1 MSRLSVSSS
10 RQSLQL
16 GSEDLGPNAIGSLV
30 EATEGYK
37 PPTIKDIE
45 QVKLPSIARVS
56 QQKYN
61 EYLQEVQQEYRQ
73 YCQLKR
79 GGSDVPGDVNSSLD
93 SVPQAFFEPD
103 FRLDNQRIFD
113 TVTEHK
119 TDVTTYNILQ
129 EKLSYYIDTV
139 EVNLIEEISKS
150 SDSFFMAI
158 DELKQIHSDTES
170 AVEVVRD
177 LRTQMQ
183 TLDQINVER
192 GLQMVQLQQQYAQV
206 EELENGVTQLQ
217 EIVRLFQEAER
228 LSEEQPQ
235 TNLLP
240 CLELVD
246 STDALIHGDS
256 EYLASTTVKMK
267 TPISNLSPLT
277 GLKPLRDSLLSLRV
291 KVGHKIGKQFTLLLI
306 DDLQSHGQA
315 VPTGD
320 TIVRL
325 MQQFNRQRNRASP
338 PEAVN
343 TSFNDVDPAFRGK
356 LASLLNQL
364 LRAGQ
369 VQDAF
374 KAYQDA
380 IADYSRR
387 LIKQHL
393 PSSTDTN
400 SMSSGLSGVSGVSS
414 GSAASRSER
423 GMALAGK
430 LRALSASEFEN
441 TLAEIYASLSEF
453 VRRLLTHQK
462 LLLDLISSQPALLEQ
477 CGELAFGLRQVISG
491 TVDKQLAY
499 MTKIVN
505 ARREQTAQL
514 PCDLFLNFY
523 ALNGIFVRE
532 CEQSVGVVSN
542 PLQTTLVGHLKQF
555 IQTLFNRADEH
566 LLSELEK
573 DKWKDTEISA
583 QTQQKVDDIVA
594 AATQDP
600 IKWKEL
606 LFVNLMG
613 GTPNNTDVP
622 KEGKMRPKNVF
633 VEAASFIIPNGT
645 THLVDGLVG
654 FLQLVVIF
662 PGQTPELVDVIT
674 SLIKRYNVSANE
686 LILQAGATRSA
697 AKLAH
702 ISAKNLALVSQSLGF
717 IVTLIPYMREY
728 CRRHVT
734 SQQIPAQFDRTKRD
748 LLKHQ
753 DDIHTKLVSIM
764 VERMVNHSRTLRRI
778 DWSKPVTTAN
788 GVHEY
793 MQQLISDTNTLSKS
807 LKKVLASENYIGVAE
822 ESKLEIP
829 TGVPPKDEAK
839 DESKAEVS
847 TAVSEPVPEVKK
859 DVEGHQV
866 ESKDDAKKSQTED
879 VKETAMELND
889 TEMDSTNVEEKTKE
903 ASEEESREESKTG
916 DVAVEETNSES
927 QHVSNDIV
935 TEGADAESVKVE
947 PGPENADEVIASEPD
962 TKEAVSGTKESEAQS
977 TIDALDEAAVEEK
990 ERGDKVGDKVEDKVE
1005 DKVGDKVEEMKGEVE
1020 EGETGTTTELD
1031 AVNSE
1036 NGAKENGTVKEEAK
1050 NEVEEVK
1057 EEVQAEPEKVADKPE
1072 SADKDET
1079 KAESETT
1086 STPDLSKETADEAKD
1101 DGKDDKDDS
1110 APSLQP
1116 EPKPASISSPKK
1128 KKNKKK
1134 GKKK

>member
-16 GSEDLGPNAIGSLV
+16 GGEDLGPNAIGSLV
-30 EATEGYK
+30 EATEGYR

-61 EYLQEVQQEYRQ
+61 EYLQEVQTEYRQ

-79 GGSDVPGDVNSSLD
+79 GGSDIPGDVNSSLD
-93 SVPQAFFEPD
+93 SVPQAFFESD

-119 TDVTTYNILQ
+119 TDVATYNILQ

-150 SDSFFMAI
+150 SDSFFTAI

-183 TLDQINVER
+183 TLDQIHVER
-192 GLQMVQLQQQYAQV
+192 GLQMVKLQQQYAQV
-206 EELENGVTQLQ
+206 EELENGVAQLQ

-256 EYLASTTVKMK
+256 EYLASTTVKMS
-267 TPISNLSPLT
+267 TPIANLSPLM

-400 SMSSGLSGVSGVSS
+400 SMSSGLSGVSGISS
-414 GSAASRSER
+414 GSGTSRSER

-430 LRALSASEFEN
+430 LRALSAPEFEN

-453 VRRLLTHQK
+453 VRRLLAHQK

-505 ARREQTAQL
+505 SRREQTAQL
-514 PCDLFLNFY
+514 PRDLFLNFY

-566 LLSELEK
+566 LLAELEK

-583 QTQQKVDDIVA
+583 VTQQKVDDIVA
-594 AATQDP
+594 SATQDP
-600 IKWKEL
+600 AKWREL
-606 LFVNLMG
+606 LFANLMG
-613 GTPNNTDVP
+613 ASTNNNDAP

-645 THLVDGLVG
+645 THLVDGLVD
-654 FLQLVVIF
+654 FLQLVPIF

-686 LILQAGATRSA
+686 LILQAGATRSV

-717 IVTLIPYMREY
+717 IVALIPYMREC

-764 VERMVNHSRTLRRI
+764 VERMINHSRTLRRI
-778 DWSKPVTTAN
+778 DWSKPVTTPN

-807 LKKVLASENYIGVAE
+807 LKKVLASENYI
-822 ESKLEIP
+822 
-829 TGVPPKDEAK
+829 
-839 DESKAEVS
+839 VS
-847 TAVSEPVPEVKK
+847 INRQQHL
-859 DVEGHQV
+859 HQ
-866 ESKDDAKKSQTED
+866 
-879 VKETAMELND
+879 
-889 TEMDSTNVEEKTKE
+889 
-903 ASEEESREESKTG
+903 
-916 DVAVEETNSES
+916 
-927 QHVSNDIV
+927 HY
-935 TEGADAESVKVE
+935 
-947 PGPENADEVIASEPD
+947 
-962 TKEAVSGTKESEAQS
+962 
-977 TIDALDEAAVEEK
+977 
-990 ERGDKVGDKVEDKVE
+990 
-1005 DKVGDKVEEMKGEVE
+1005 
-1020 EGETGTTTELD
+1020 
-1031 AVNSE
+1031 
-1036 NGAKENGTVKEEAK
+1036 
-1050 NEVEEVK
+1050 
-1057 EEVQAEPEKVADKPE
+1057 
-1072 SADKDET
+1072 
-1079 KAESETT
+1079 
-1086 STPDLSKETADEAKD
+1086 
-1101 DGKDDKDDS
+1101 
-1110 APSLQP
+1110 
-1116 EPKPASISSPKK
+1116 
-1128 KKNKKK
+1128 
-1134 GKKK
+1134 

>member
-16 GSEDLGPNAIGSLV
+16 GGEDLGPNPIGSLV
-30 EATEGYK
+30 EATEGYR

-79 GGSDVPGDVNSSLD
+79 GGSDVPGDVNCSLD
-93 SVPQAFFEPD
+93 SVPPAFFEPD

-119 TDVTTYNILQ
+119 TDVATYNILQ

-150 SDSFFMAI
+150 SDSFFTAI

-177 LRTQMQ
+177 LRTQMHN
-183 TLDQINVER
+183 LDQVHVER

-206 EELENGVTQLQ
+206 EELENGVAQIQ
-217 EIVRLFQEAER
+217 EITRLFQEAER

-267 TPISNLSPLT
+267 TPISNLSPLV

-400 SMSSGLSGVSGVSS
+400 SMSSGLSGVSGVSAN
-414 GSAASRSER
+414 SAASRSER

-453 VRRLLTHQK
+453 VRRLLAHQK

-505 ARREQTAQL
+505 ARREQTSQL
-514 PCDLFLNFY
+514 PQNLFLNFY

-583 QTQQKVDDIVA
+583 QTQQKVDDIVS

-600 IKWKEL
+600 AKWKEL
-606 LFVNLMG
+606 LFANLMG
-613 GTPNNTDVP
+613 GTPNNTEAP

-645 THLVDGLVG
+645 THLVDGLVD

-717 IVTLIPYMREY
+717 IVALIPYMREY
-728 CRRHVT
+728 CRRHVA

-764 VERMVNHSRTLRRI
+764 VERMINHSRTLRRI

-807 LKKVLASENYIGVAE
+807 LKKVLASENYIV
-822 ESKLEIP
+822 SVLRHNP
-829 TGVPPKDEAK
+829 TLL
-839 DESKAEVS
+839 
-847 TAVSEPVPEVKK
+847 
-859 DVEGHQV
+859 
-866 ESKDDAKKSQTED
+866 KKSTN
-879 VKETAMELND
+879 TANH
-889 TEMDSTNVEEKTKE
+889 V
-903 ASEEESREESKTG
+903 ASGR
-916 DVAVEETNSES
+916 
-927 QHVSNDIV
+927 QL
-935 TEGADAESVKVE
+935 
-947 PGPENADEVIASEPD
+947 
-962 TKEAVSGTKESEAQS
+962 Q
-977 TIDALDEAAVEEK
+977 
-990 ERGDKVGDKVEDKVE
+990 
-1005 DKVGDKVEEMKGEVE
+1005 
-1020 EGETGTTTELD
+1020 
-1031 AVNSE
+1031 
-1036 NGAKENGTVKEEAK
+1036 
-1050 NEVEEVK
+1050 
-1057 EEVQAEPEKVADKPE
+1057 VQAIGGLRQR
-1072 SADKDET
+1072 T
-1079 KAESETT
+1079 HQ
-1086 STPDLSKETADEAKD
+1086 
-1101 DGKDDKDDS
+1101 DS
-1110 APSLQP
+1110 GGEEQHACGRAVLF
-1116 EPKPASISSPKK
+1116 
-1128 KKNKKK
+1128 
-1134 GKKK
+1134 